1 MKFSY
6 YWTSE
11 VNQTL
16 EKKIMSC
23 FDKTFYQ
30 NSSKNYF
37 KWKYRDNPF
46 GESLHI
52 IALNKNNVVAT
63 RSFWRLD
70 IDKTKAYQC
79 VDTAVL
85 PKFQRKGIFKKT
97 ALMAIKILKKK
108 IIYNS
113 PNKNSGPAYRKY
125 GWKNIENSNLT
136 KINITSL
143 MLNSAPVI
151 KWDTET
157 LNWRFKNNPVQKYYS
172 LKKEKNYYIFRKIR
186 KRFFLLVGKTN
197 INLDLNNIRPFICFT
212 YDYSCKGLPFRLRP
226 PWVLNGKTNGKINY
240 KIKSYLFDLT

>member
-85 PKFQRKGIFKKT
+85 PK
-97 ALMAIKILKKK
+97 KKK
-108 IIYNS
+108 
-113 PNKNSGPAYRKY
+113 
-125 GWKNIENSNLT
+125 
-136 KINITSL
+136 
-143 MLNSAPVI
+143 
-151 KWDTET
+151 
-157 LNWRFKNNPVQKYYS
+157 
-172 LKKEKNYYIFRKIR
+172 KEI
-186 KRFFLLVGKTN
+186 
-197 INLDLNNIRPFICFT
+197 
-212 YDYSCKGLPFRLRP
+212 
-226 PWVLNGKTNGKINY
+226 
-240 KIKSYLFDLT
+240 

>member
-11 VNQTL
+11 VNQAL
-16 EKKIMSC
+16 EKKIMLC
-23 FDKTFYQ
+23 FDKTFDN

-52 IALNKNNVVAT
+52 IALNKNKVVAS
-63 RSFWRLD
+63 RAFWRLD
-70 IDKTKAYQC
+70 IDKTKAYQS

-85 PKFQRKGIFKKT
+85 PNFQKKGIFKKT
-97 ALMAIKILKKK
+97 ALMAVKILKKK

-113 PNKNSGPAYRKY
+113 PNKNSWSAYREC
-125 GWKNIENSNLT
+125 GWKNIKKSNLT
-136 KINITSL
+136 KINITSF

-157 LNWRFKNNPVQKYYS
+157 LRWRFRNN
-172 LKKEKNYYIFRKIR
+172 F
-186 KRFFLLVGKTN
+186 
-197 INLDLNNIRPFICFT
+197 
-212 YDYSCKGLPFRLRP
+212 
-226 PWVLNGKTNGKINY
+226 
-240 KIKSYLFDLT
+240 